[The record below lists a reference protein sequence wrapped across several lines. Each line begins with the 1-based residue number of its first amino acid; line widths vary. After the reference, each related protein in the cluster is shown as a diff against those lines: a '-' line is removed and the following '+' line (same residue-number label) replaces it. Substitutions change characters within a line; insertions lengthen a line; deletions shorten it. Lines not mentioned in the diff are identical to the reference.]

1 MTLEFIVLLWCDG
14 RKSQPKKSKTVKY
27 TKKEKELIVEE
38 DRRNQL
44 DAKLKEMIKHL
55 EQAEAKHKEP
65 ITQSGTGNAIRR
77 REGQKAK
84 RFHV

>member
-1 MTLEFIVLLWCDG
+1 VGRWAKITT
-14 RKSQPKKSKTVKY
+14 RKSRTIKY
-27 TKKEKELIVEE
+27 IKEKKEIVVEE

-44 DAKLKEMIKHL
+44 DTKLKEMIKHL

-65 ITQSGTGNAIRR
+65 ATQSGTGNAIRR

-84 RFHV
+84 RFYV

>member
-1 MTLEFIVLLWCDG
+1 MGENHN
-14 RKSQPKKSKTVKY
+14 QKKSKTIKY
-27 TKKEKELIVEE
+27 TKKKKELIVEE

-84 RFHV
+84 RF

>member
-1 MTLEFIVLLWCDG
+1 MSCCGAMGENHNKNIKNL
-14 RKSQPKKSKTVKY
+14 KY
-27 TKKEKELIVEE
+27 TKKKKELIVEE

-65 ITQSGTGNAIRR
+65 TTQSGTGNAIRR

-84 RFHV
+84 RFYV

>member
-1 MTLEFIVLLWCDG
+1 VRWAKITT
-14 RKSQPKKSKTVKY
+14 KKSKSIKY
-27 TKKEKELIVEE
+27 TEKKKEPIVEE

-44 DAKLKEMIKHL
+44 DAKLREMIKHL

-65 ITQSGTGNAIRR
+65 ITRSGTGNAIRR

-84 RFHV
+84 RFYV